1 MARRFGSQRAPRGI
15 TMAVAAVLV
24 LIGIVG
30 TFLSLIPSIAG
41 VSGETI
47 GVIAYVAATVLM
59 LLGVY
64 LRGL

>member
-1 MARRFGSQRAPRGI
+1 
-15 TMAVAAVLV
+15 MAVAAVLV

-30 TFLSLIPSIAG
+30 TFLGLIPGIAG
-41 VSGETI
+41 ISGETI

-59 LLGVY
+59 LLGVF